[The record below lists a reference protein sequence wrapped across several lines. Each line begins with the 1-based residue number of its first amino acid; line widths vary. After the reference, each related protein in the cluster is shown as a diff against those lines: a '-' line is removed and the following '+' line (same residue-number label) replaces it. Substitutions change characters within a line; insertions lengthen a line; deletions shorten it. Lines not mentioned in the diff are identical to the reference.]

1 MSRARL
7 LVLALALVGAAS
19 SHFAT
24 AEDWPQW
31 RGPNRDDISTETG
44 FLKSWPE
51 GGPPRKWMF
60 ENCGLGY
67 AGPAIVGGRMFILG
81 TRDDQEVLF
90 AVDATSG
97 EEQWMAPVGKIY
109 ENNWGNGPRST
120 PTVDGDMVYA
130 MGAQG
135 NLVCV
140 RAGTGEVVWTK
151 AMQDLGG
158 AVPKWGYAESPFV
171 YKNTVLCT
179 PGGKQG
185 ALAALDKVT
194 GDVVWQ
200 NADVTSEAHY
210 ASIVAMNHSGHEDCV
225 QLLVDQ
231 LVGFDPV
238 AGKILWSQPW
248 PKPVATIPTPIVK
261 DNFAYATSGYGT
273 GCMLVEVGADHA
285 STKVYDNK
293 VMKNKHGGVILV
305 GDHVFGHS
313 DGVGWVC
320 QDFKSGEQVW
330 REREKLEAGAV
341 AYADGKL
348 YCIGEDSGD
357 VVLIDASTEGW
368 TEHGRFKLDPQT
380 TLRKDSG
387 RIWVHPVISGGMLY
401 LRDQNYV
408 YCYDIRDA
416 SGTQASN

>member
-1 MSRARL
+1 MLRARL
-7 LVLALALVGAAS
+7 RVLTLALLIATGAQ
-19 SHFAT
+19 FAA
-24 AEDWPQW
+24 AEDWTQW
-31 RGPNRDDISTETG
+31 RGPKRDDVSTETG
-44 FLKSWPE
+44 LLKAWPE
-51 GGPPRKWMF
+51 GGPPRAWMF

-67 AGPAIVGGRMFILG
+67 AGPAIVGGRLFILG
-81 TRDDQEVLF
+81 TRDDKEVLF
-90 AVDATSG
+90 AIDATSG
-97 EEQWMAPVGKIY
+97 QEQWTAPVGKIY
-109 ENNWGNGPRST
+109 ENDWGNGPRST
-120 PTVDGDMVYA
+120 PTVEDGMVYA

-140 RAGTGEVVWTK
+140 NAATGEVVWTK

-158 AVPKWGYAESPFV
+158 GIPKWGYAESPFL

-185 ALAALDKVT
+185 ALAALDKAT

-238 AGKILWSQPW
+238 TGKILWSEPW

-261 DNFAYATSGYGT
+261 DNFAYATCGYGT
-273 GCMLVEVGADHA
+273 GCMLVEVAADHTP
-285 STKVYDNK
+285 TKVYDNK

-305 GDHVFGHS
+305 GDHIFGHS
-313 DGVGWVC
+313 DGVGWMC

-341 AYADGKL
+341 AYAEGML
-348 YCIGEDSGD
+348 YCVGEDSGD
-357 VVLIDASTEGW
+357 VVLIEASTEGW
-368 TEHGRFKLDPQT
+368 AEHGRFKLDPQT
-380 TLRKDSG
+380 TLRKDRG
-387 RIWVHPVISGGMLY
+387 RIWVHPVISDGMLF

-408 YCYDIRDA
+408 YCYDIRDSSA
-416 SGTQASN
+416 TQASK